1 MSSIQA
7 NPSDNTEDHGH
18 EDHGHDDHGHGHDPN
33 LAHHFESMHQQ
44 FDSGKLGMW
53 LFLATEVLFFGGLF
67 ALYVVLRA
75 RSPEV
80 FSYASKY
87 LDTMM
92 GGINTCVLIASSLTM
107 ALAVRYAQEGRKRLL
122 VICLWLTMGGAVGF
136 LVIKYFE
143 YNHKFHENLVW
154 GTGFYDPVDQEQAD
168 DLAQVG
174 EDLVSPLLTAPQ
186 SSSAEAARAEE
197 MASLVNMPEEA
208 ASSVAIAAIGP
219 RGLAST
225 LAKEQAAVE
234 EADTH
239 DAGAGKSIQ
248 HLGDPEMPVNTH
260 LFFAVYFC
268 MTGLHGVHVILG
280 MGMIG
285 WLIWR
290 AQRGDF
296 GPKYFTPVDLGGLY
310 WHIVDLIWIFLF
322 PLFYLIH

>member
-1 MSSIQA
+1 MTSIQA
-7 NPSDNTEDHGH
+7 DPADHAH
-18 EDHGHDDHGHGHDPN
+18 DHGHDDHGHGHDPH
-33 LAHHFESMHQQ
+33 LAHHFESMEQQ

-67 ALYVVLRA
+67 AAYVVLRS

-80 FSYASKY
+80 FSYASHY

-107 ALAVRYAQEGRKRLL
+107 ALAVRYAQTGKKWPL
-122 VICLWLTMGGAVGF
+122 VFCLWLTMGGAVGF

-143 YNHKFHENLVW
+143 YTHKFHENLVW
-154 GTGFYDPVDQEQAD
+154 GTGFYNPVDEQQAD
-168 DLAQVG
+168 DLAQ
-174 EDLVSPLLTAPQ
+174 
-186 SSSAEAARAEE
+186 AEALLVDPILAAKQEENAAAARTEAL
-197 MASLVNMPEEA
+197 ASLVNRPEEA
-208 ASSVAIAAIGP
+208 ASSVATAALGP
-219 RGLAST
+219 AGLSAPIQ
-225 LAKEQAAVE
+225 AEQAAIE

-239 DAGAGKSIQ
+239 DAGTGHGMQ
-248 HLGDPEMPVNTH
+248 HLSDPEMPVNTH
-260 LFFAVYFC
+260 LFFAIYFC
-268 MTGLHGVHVILG
+268 MTGLHGIHVVIG
-280 MGMIG
+280 MGVIG

-290 AQRGDF
+290 AQRGEF